1 MKINVHIERL
11 VLEGG
16 LPVTTA
22 QRPQIRRAVAEELG
36 SLLASGGLSHE
47 LRGGA
52 VVPRARGGT
61 ISLRRDSNP
70 SKAGTE
76 IARAVHQGIGRKV

>member
-11 VLEGG
+11 ALEQG

-22 QRPQIRRAVAEELG
+22 QRSQVRRAVAAELG
-36 SLLASGGLSHE
+36 KLLASGGLSGE

-52 VVPRARGGT
+52 VVPRIRSGA
-61 ISLRRDSNP
+61 ISLRRDSSS
-70 SKAGTE
+70 SKVGTE
-76 IARAVHQGIGRKV
+76 IAKAVHQGIGRKV